1 MDRTSIA
8 IVAMLF
14 ISIITILLLFFAWM
28 SHFEDKIADAIDA
41 IEERQV
47 EEGTQ
52 YTAIIEAYD
61 ISNQLLVMGNGH
73 EIDASELSN
82 QPAVGDELSY
92 IKTFDYTTDTWDG
105 MPEETDGTAYVNIK
119 IMNK

>member
-1 MDRTSIA
+1 MDRTSKA
-8 IVAMLF
+8 ILAMLF
-14 ISIITILLLFFAWM
+14 ISVTAVLLLSFAWL
-28 SHFEDKIADAIDA
+28 SYFEDEIADAIDA

-61 ISNQLLVMGNGH
+61 ISNQLLIMDNGH

-92 IKTFDYTTDTWDG
+92 IKTFDYDADTWNG
-105 MPEETDGTAYVNIK
+105 MPKETDGTAYVNIK
-119 IMNK
+119 IMN

>member
-1 MDRTSIA
+1 MDRTSKA
-8 IVAMLF
+8 ILAMLF
-14 ISIITILLLFFAWM
+14 ITVTTMLLLYFAWM
-28 SHFEDKIADAIDA
+28 SHHEDEIADAIDA

-61 ISNQLLVMGNGH
+61 ISNQLLIMDNGH
-73 EIDASELSN
+73 EIDVSELSN

-92 IKTFDYTTDTWDG
+92 IKTFDYKTDTWDG
-105 MPEETDGTAYVNIK
+105 MPEETDGTAFVNIK
-119 IMNK
+119 IMN